1 MFPRA
6 QTPVAIWTASKVWVV
21 VMVMFLACLNSIQCL
36 LQCHHLT
43 VGRCDSCCSSF
54 LWTVDV
60 GQYFLFITFVV
71 VFRNIILKM
80 KPTNVCQNGVS
91 IWFKPFCNNECITC
105 MIKKLRNL
113 DFWTVVTT
121 GHVCHSITHQTKI
134 SSYHT
139 NSDDN
144 VDQATWSKILS
155 DGFRSQIYNCLNVN
169 TINKYYFCMN
179 TML

>member
-1 MFPRA
+1 MFPGA

-21 VMVMFLACLNSIQCL
+21 VMMMFLACLNGIQCL
-36 LQCHHLT
+36 LKCHHLT

-60 GQYFLFITFVV
+60 GQYIFFITFVV

-80 KPTNVCQNGVS
+80 KPPNVCQNGVS
-91 IWFKPFCNNECITC
+91 ISFKPFCNTECITC
-105 MIKKLRNL
+105 MTKKLRNL
-113 DFWTVVTT
+113 DFWTVVNWT
-121 GHVCHSITHQTKI
+121 CLSFYNSPNKI

-139 NSDDN
+139 TSDNN

-155 DGFRSQIYNCLNVN
+155 DGFRTQIYNCLNVN
-169 TINKYYFCMN
+169 AINKCYFCMN